1 MSEEILKALMQ
12 LFAIIAKQDAG
23 VNIDSNE
30 RKFVIEFLK
39 SQLNQEAVNE
49 YVKLFD
55 NFAGIH
61 EKPTG
66 KQDKKKLT
74 SVRDSVKILGICR
87 KINQTLNQ
95 EQKIIAIVRLYEMV
109 NADKKFTSQ
118 RMAIINT
125 VAEVFKISSD
135 EISEI
140 QTFIIENEPKI
151 LDTSSNFMVIN
162 SQETTYKHA
171 KSIKTDEL
179 NGNIFIL
186 HVNSVDLYFLKYTGN
201 EELYFNGLIMS
212 RKNINLFASG
222 STIKLPKGKPL
233 YYSDVTAHYLE
244 DITENKISF
253 HCNDISY
260 QFPNGTIGIDHVTF
274 SENHGKFIGIIGV
287 SGAGKT
293 TLMNVLS
300 GIEEPN
306 QGNVFIN
313 GIDLHKESEKI
324 EGVFG
329 MVPQDDLLI
338 EDLTI
343 YENLYFNAKLC
354 FKDKTKDEINRLVL
368 KTLESLGLSEQKHL
382 KVGSPLNK
390 IISGGQRKRLNIA
403 LELIREPSIL
413 FVDEPTTGL
422 SSRDSENVMDL
433 LRELSLKG
441 KLVVAV
447 IHQPSSETYKMF
459 DNVMV
464 LDIGGRMIYYGNPI
478 EAVMY
483 FKRMD
488 AQINS
493 DIGECPTCGSVNP
506 ELIFN
511 VIEARVVDEFGR
523 YTDKRKT
530 SPTEWEHR
538 METNISIE
546 EKPVIHTPPPKTL
559 NIPGWF
565 KQCQIYFSRD
575 FVSKISNKQYILLTL
590 LEAPVLGFILSFIV
604 RYVSDPDTGQYIFR
618 ENENIPRFIF
628 MTLIVGLFL
637 GLIVS
642 AEEIFRDQKL
652 LKREQFLNLSR
663 SGYLVSK
670 ILILF
675 LISAIQAFLFVL
687 VANNILEIKGM
698 FIYYWI
704 ALFTTAAFANLLGLI
719 FSASFNSVV
728 TIYIMIPLAM
738 IPMMILSGAMFEFDK
753 LNRSITSVGKVPVIA
768 ELMPTKW
775 TYEALMVKQ
784 FKDNRFEKEFYPV
797 ERIINKADYKKV
809 YYIPELRENLNQ
821 CQQEYI
827 ASGAID
833 TTKGNLLLLKNE
845 LTYEKNHHQKI
856 NYDIP
861 EGLLPEKF
869 NLPVANKVSS
879 ILDDLEEHYQ
889 KEFNTHQHQ
898 KEKMIQYW
906 MKKNPDFFY
915 EMKNEYYNENVAD
928 IVKQLLEDKKIITY
942 QHRLYPKIYPIYLA
956 PKPVNKLDF
965 RTHLF
970 APEKKFI
977 GYSMDTFWFNIVLI
991 WMYALALYLI
1001 LYYDLAKKIIKALNA
1016 KKY

>member
-12 LFAIIAKQDAG
+12 LFAIIAKQDEG

-39 SQLNQEAVNE
+39 SQLNQETVNE
-49 YVKLFD
+49 YINLFD
-55 NFAGIH
+55 QYAGIH
-61 EKPTG
+61 EKTSE

-95 EQKIIAIVRLYEMV
+95 EQKIIVIVRLYEMV

-118 RMAIINT
+118 RMSIINT
-125 VAEVFKISSD
+125 VAEVFKISPD

-140 QTFIIENEPKI
+140 QTFIIQNAPEKFDI
-151 LDTSSNFMVIN
+151 SSNFMIIN
-162 SQETTYKHA
+162 SQKTTYENA
-171 KSIKTDEL
+171 KYIKTEEL
-179 NGNIFIL
+179 NGNIFVL

-201 EELYFNGLIMS
+201 EELYFNGLIIS
-212 RKNINLFASG
+212 RKNINLFATG

-260 QFPNGTIGIDHVTF
+260 KFPNGVTGIDHITF
-274 SENHGKFIGIIGV
+274 SENHGKFVGIIGV

-293 TLMNVLS
+293 TLLNVLN
-300 GIEEPN
+300 GIEKPG
-306 QGNVFIN
+306 QGNIFIN

-329 MVPQDDLLI
+329 MVPQEDLLI

-354 FKDKTKDEINRLVL
+354 FKDKSKEDINRLVL
-368 KTLESLGLSEQKHL
+368 KTLESLGLLDQKHL

-441 KLVVAV
+441 KLVIAV

-493 DIGECPTCGSVNP
+493 NIGECPTCGSVNP

-523 YTDKRKT
+523 YTDKRRI
-530 SPTEWEHR
+530 SPKEWENR
-538 METNISIE
+538 MKKNISIE

-559 NIPGWF
+559 NIPGWL
-565 KQCQIYFSRD
+565 KQCKIYFLRD
-575 FVSKISNKQYILLTL
+575 LVSKISNKQYILLTL
-590 LEAPVLGFILSFIV
+590 LEAPILGFILSFIV
-604 RYVSDPDTGQYIFR
+604 RHVSDPDTGQYLFR

-652 LKREQFLNLSR
+652 LKREHFLNLSR

-670 ILILF
+670 IFILF
-675 LISAIQAFLFVL
+675 LISAIQAFLFLL

-698 FIYYWI
+698 FFYYWI

-775 TYEALMVKQ
+775 SYEALMVKQ

-797 ERIINKADYKKV
+797 EKMINKADYKKV
-809 YYIPELRENLNQ
+809 YYLPELSKHLDQ
-821 CQQEYI
+821 CKQEFQR
-827 ASGAID
+827 SGGID
-833 TTKGNLLLLKNE
+833 TAKHSLVLLKNE
-845 LTYEKNHHQKI
+845 LTYEKQHHQKI

-861 EGLLPEKF
+861 ELTPDKF
-869 NLPVANKVSS
+869 NLSVAKKVTS
-879 ILDDLEEHYQ
+879 ILDKLERYYQ
-889 KEFNTHQHQ
+889 KEFNKHQHQ

-906 MKKNPDFFY
+906 MKKNPELFY
-915 EMKNEYYNENVAD
+915 EMKNRYYNENVAD
-928 IVKQLLEDKKIITY
+928 IVKQLLEDKKIIES
-942 QHRLYPKIYPIYLA
+942 QQRLYPKIYPIYLS
-956 PKPVNKLDF
+956 PKPVNKLNF

-970 APEKKFI
+970 APQKKFLGFSI
-977 GYSMDTFWFNIVLI
+977 DTFWFNIALI
-991 WMYALALYLI
+991 WIYALILYLI
-1001 LYYDLAKKIIKALNA
+1001 LYYDMGKKMINA
-1016 KKY
+1016 FNTKKY